1 MRTVGEGRLQQGF
14 GCRAGEETGELDLE
28 EQRERGMSAV
38 SLPASVAG
46 VCKCF
51 LHAYYFSFL
60 TQFH

>member
-1 MRTVGEGRLQQGF
+1 MGEGRLQQVF

-28 EQRERGMSAV
+28 EQRERGRSAV

-51 LHAYYFSFL
+51 LHTYHFSFL